1 MPEFMNVHRGWSTH
15 PEGLMEAHEA
25 GLAIQDEEAVDFK
38 HA

>member
-1 MPEFMNVHRGWSTH
+1 MSTGDGRLI